1 MILMSTFS
9 AHLFLNI
16 FIKWEALHFCFLFPW
31 AQETVCIHVVPMVLD
46 YWLSKMVNTRRG
58 KYQTRSTSVGF
69 EDVSTK
75 TNMHGVRMR
84 GINSKLPHLDVPT
97 VYRLKEVTYH
107 LPILLRSLLH
117 DDLVNS
123 NAFML
128 AIKSQTYLIWTQMK
142 EMMYLSFIFWSVG
155 FLAKNLNQMLVFLIL
170 LLQLIL

>member
-1 MILMSTFS
+1 
-9 AHLFLNI
+9 
-16 FIKWEALHFCFLFPW
+16 
-31 AQETVCIHVVPMVLD
+31 MVLD

-58 KYQTRSTSVGF
+58 KYQTRSTPVGF

-97 VYRLKEVTYH
+97 VYRLKEVRYH

-123 NAFML
+123 NAFEHVGHQKSNLSDMDSDERDDVPL
-128 AIKSQTYLIWTQMK
+128 VHILKRGVFSKKSQPDVSIPDPSAATHSLGV
-142 EMMYLSFIFWSVG
+142 SSVSLHSTSSSSQDDI
-155 FLAKNLNQMLVFLIL
+155 LASNVPQHSSGNVSQGPNFR
-170 LLQLIL
+170 